1 MAGVEV
7 ITEVQEETPGKAGS
21 PEIMAAEAAEVATEA
36 AEAAGEAIP
45 LHQKARPEEV
55 AALEEI
61 LRWSPYNSRILIQ
74 SQSQLGQAGTEEEKG
89 MMAPLEGLHH
99 SEAT

>member
-21 PEIMAAEAAEVATEA
+21 PEIMAAEAA
-36 AEAAGEAIP
+36 GEAMP

>member
-1 MAGVEV
+1 MAVA
-7 ITEVQEETPGKAGS
+7 ITEVQEETPEKAGS
-21 PEIMAAEAAEVATEA
+21 PEIMAAEAAGVDTEA

-74 SQSQLGQAGTEEEKG
+74 SQSQLEQAGTEEEEG

>member
-1 MAGVEV
+1 MEV
-7 ITEVQEETPGKAGS
+7 ITEVQEETPEKAGS
-21 PEIMAAEAAEVATEA
+21 PEIMAAEVAEAATEA
-36 AEAAGEAIP
+36 AEVAGGAVQM
-45 LHQKARPEEV
+45 HQQARPEEV

-74 SQSQLGQAGTEEEKG
+74 SQSQSEQVGTEEEEG